1 MNVVDIIEGY
11 ETEEQ
16 QVAAIKKWWSEN
28 GNMLIVGAV
37 VGLAGLW
44 GWRYYGESIIS
55 NQETASSEFAQVL
68 AKFEADSTEQG
79 AADMKTFVADNEGNN
94 YATLASLLLAKE
106 AVKENNFE
114 LAKTQL
120 AHLLETNEYE
130 PLMPVIK
137 LRLARV
143 QAELGEY
150 DQAITTL
157 DKITEEGFIVKA
169 NQSKG
174 NVYLKQGDTNAARSA
189 FQAAVDASVGR
200 VDSILQLQLDDL
212 AVAKTDPVEPKLD
225 AAQ

>member
-44 GWRYYGESIIS
+44 GWRYYGESVIS

>member
-16 QVAAIKKWWSEN
+16 QVAAIKKWWSDN

-44 GWRYYGESIIS
+44 GWRYYGESITSGQEQAS
-55 NQETASSEFAQVL
+55 NEFAQVL
-68 AKFEADSTEQG
+68 VKFEADSTEQG
-79 AADMKTFVADNEGNN
+79 AADMKTFIAENEGNN
-94 YATLASLLLAKE
+94 YATLAALLLTKE
-106 AVKENNFE
+106 AVKEKNFD

-120 AHLLETNEYE
+120 THLLDTNDYA

-169 NQSKG
+169 NQTKG
-174 NVYLKQGDTNAARSA
+174 TVYLKQGKPEAARVA

-200 VDSILQLQLDDL
+200 VDNVLQLQLDDL
-212 AVAKTDPVEPKLD
+212 AVAKVAATEPQLD